1 MKKILSVLVAV
12 LLVSLACVPA
22 FAADTV
28 TINPS
33 ATEAAVGDE
42 ITISVDVEAGLT
54 GADIVLKYDA
64 DYLEYVAD
72 SAADGGLF
80 TTAEINDGVDGEIHF
95 AGTSTDA
102 AAAGTLFTAKF
113 KVKKANAQVSAD
125 ANEIL
130 DGTGADIAPGM
141 TIAPVTIGEK
151 AGGETTTAANGGEAT
166 TSANGGS
173 NGGNGGSN
181 GGNGGSN
188 GGSKGGS
195 NNPKTGNTPVIG
207 AAAVVLAASA
217 AVLVAMKKKNED

>member
-54 GADIVLKYDA
+54 GANIVLKYDA
-64 DYLEYVAD
+64 DYLEYVEG
-72 SAADGGLF
+72 SAAATDVM
-80 TTAEINDGVDGEIHF
+80 TTELNDTVSGEI
-95 AGTSTDA
+95 A
-102 AAAGTLFTAKF
+102 AAGVCTDPCEAGTLFTAKF

-130 DGTGADIAPGM
+130 DDTGADIAPGM

-151 AGGETTTAANGGEAT
+151 AGGETTTSANGGEAT
-166 TSANGGS
+166 TSANGG
-173 NGGNGGSN
+173 NGGNG
-181 GGNGGSN
+181 
-188 GGSKGGS
+188 
-195 NNPKTGNTPVIG
+195 
-207 AAAVVLAASA
+207 
-217 AVLVAMKKKNED
+217 

>member
-80 TTAEINDGVDGEIHF
+80 ATAEINDGVDGEIHF

-102 AAAGTLFTAKF
+102 AAAGTAFTAKF

-130 DGTGADIAPGM
+130 DDTGADIAPGM
-141 TIAPVTIGEK
+141 TIASVTIGEK
-151 AGGETTTAANGGEAT
+151 AGGETTTSANGGEAT
-166 TSANGGS
+166 TSANGG